1 MKKGLKVVFAV
12 GIAAAV
18 LAAGYLAGYKSAS
31 HQMENTSQTMD
42 QQTFYAQ
49 VEEINGDRFLVE
61 GLPVNNINYRG
72 AFDFS
77 ATEKTK
83 LLWRGTKMELSDFDV
98 GDTVSITF
106 EGEILETYPGQ
117 ISKVVKIELLDDE
130 K

>member
-1 MKKGLKVVFAV
+1 MKKGWKAVFFI
-12 GIAAAV
+12 GIAVAILAV
-18 LAAGYLAGYKSAS
+18 GYLAGYKSAS
-31 HQMENTSQTMD
+31 HQIENTSQAMD

-49 VEEINGDRFLVE
+49 VKEINDDRFLVE

-83 LLWRGTKMELSDFDV
+83 LLWRGTKMGLSDFDV

-106 EGEILETYPGQ
+106 EGEVLETYPGQ
-117 ISKVVKIELLDDE
+117 IPKVVKIELLDD
-130 K
+130 KK

>member
-12 GIAAAV
+12 GIAVAV
-18 LAAGYLAGYKSAS
+18 LAVGYLAGYKSAS

-61 GLPVNNINYRG
+61 GLPVNNINYTG

-77 ATEKTK
+77 ATGETQ
-83 LLWRGTKMELSDFDV
+83 LLWQGTKMELSDFDV

-106 EGEILETYPGQ
+106 EGEVLETYPGQ
-117 ISKVVKIELLDDE
+117 IPKVMKIELLDDE

>member
-12 GIAAAV
+12 GIAVAV
-18 LAAGYLAGYKSAS
+18 LAVGYLAGYKSAS

-61 GLPVNNINYRG
+61 GLPVNNINYTG

-77 ATEKTK
+77 ATGETQ

-106 EGEILETYPGQ
+106 EGEVLETYPGQ
-117 ISKVVKIELLDDE
+117 IPKVVKIELLDDE